1 MNRVKNV
8 IKNKKLNKGVAG
20 KQGQLNEDFAVHGIE
35 GLDTPQQQ
43 RVLGTGYLDFAF
55 FMLDELY
62 QEEGADALLENHW
75 TDVICGYAVTMGI
88 KGAKPQMLVDY
99 IKNSEY
105 PKLAIDNLR
114 SILSTEGDS
123 SGGGMVQLNSPLGVG
138 GV

>member
-62 QEEGADALLENHW
+62 QAEGANALLENHW
-75 TDVICGYAVTMGI
+75 TDVICGYAVSKGI

-99 IKNSEY
+99 IENSEY
-105 PKLAIDNLR
+105 PMFAIDNLR